1 VARTV
6 WKQLP
11 VTSHQPRVTPIRSD
25 DAQDLLEQLGKNA
38 SGILVGLVFG
48 VPLGWLLHLHGIWL
62 YLFVVV
68 AVVVIATSIKGMATA
83 IVDGTAN
90 AFLRMV
96 WPTGSSTPYTPAYSM
111 EEAMVAR
118 GDVDGALAHY
128 GAAMRLHPTDPD
140 LRFRVGELLFRSTS
154 PARAAMYFIEGRQLA
169 GDNRGRELYATQR
182 LIDLY
187 LGSLGNPVGALVE
200 LTRLVD
206 RFPGTREAESAANM
220 IARLKQ
226 PPVES

>member
-1 VARTV
+1 MV
-6 WKQLP
+6 P
-11 VTSHQPRVTPIRSD
+11 VTSHQPRATPIRSD
-25 DAQDLLEQLGKNA
+25 DAQDLFEQLGKNA
-38 SGILVGLVFG
+38 YGILVGLVFG
-48 VPLGWLLHLHGIWL
+48 VPLGWLLQLRGIWL

-68 AVVVIATSIKGMATA
+68 AVVVIARSIRYLTTV

-96 WPTGSSTPYTPAYSM
+96 WPTGNSTPYTQTYSM
-111 EEAMVAR
+111 EESMVAR
-118 GDVDGALAHY
+118 GDVDGALAHF
-128 GAAMRLHPTDPD
+128 GAAMRLHPTDPE

-154 PARAAMYFIEGRQLA
+154 PAKAAMYFIEGRQLA

-187 LGSLGNPVGALVE
+187 LGSLGNPVAALVE

-206 RFPGTREAESAANM
+206 RFPGTREAESAAAM
-220 IARLKQ
+220 IARLKR
-226 PPVES
+226 PSTGS